1 VAAIPLR
8 EADARRAAAVAAG
21 DGESR
26 ENLYAPRKGEKCSV
40 SSYTFFSGKG
50 GVGKT
55 TIAAATALRMAD
67 SGKKVLILSTD
78 PASNLADVFERPI
91 GHRIR
96 EILPNL
102 HAMEI
107 DPDAAT
113 EEYREHVIG
122 PMRGVMP
129 PDVMKVLEEQ
139 FRSACTVEIASFDRF
154 TDFLGKTDFDAV
166 IFDTAPTGHTIRL
179 LELPVDWSRHIEE
192 SAKGSGQTC
201 IGPVSSIQDSKEK
214 YDRAVAAMRDPER
227 TEFVLVCRPEATSVS
242 ETVRAHDE
250 LSALGIG
257 NFRIVVN
264 GIYPEDAGG
273 PFAGLGNRQREQVR
287 ALSES
292 LPYPRREVRLQAG
305 EVKGVDPLRRF
316 AEIVYEGR
324 PDGLQGKCSGEE
336 VFNGFS
342 EPAALS
348 EMLAARN
355 GRRTVILT
363 GKGGVGKTVAACA
376 VAARMAGEGHKTL
389 LVTTDPAAHIG
400 QVLSVE
406 VATRVRPAEGYP
418 NLSVARIDQKAS
430 VEAYKEKILAQAR
443 SSGHSEEMLAAVKEE
458 LESPCTEEMAVFE
471 EFSKMVEREDFAYV
485 VFDTAPTGHTLRLLE
500 LPYDYARQVEM
511 MVSIRKDDPA
521 AGEARKKLDALVRHL
536 KDRAR
541 CTFLLVLY
549 PEYTPVFEAKRAAED
564 LRESGIGVQGVIAN
578 FVLDE
583 KDCGSSFAVS
593 RYFMQQHYLRVA
605 EEAFRLPIFKV
616 PMMEAEPAGKEALER
631 VGRELLGPDN
641 IVTAAAQGSARI
653 QGGGR

>member
-1 VAAIPLR
+1 MR
-8 EADARRAAAVAAG
+8 KEG
-21 DGESR
+21 GE
-26 ENLYAPRKGEKCSV
+26 YSV
-40 SSYTFFSGKG
+40 SLHTFFSGKG

-55 TIAAATALRMAD
+55 TMAAATAVRMAD
-67 SGKKVLILSTD
+67 SGKKTLIVSTD
-78 PASNLADVFERPI
+78 PASNLSDVFERPI
-91 GHRIR
+91 GHKIV
-96 EILPNL
+96 EIVPNL
-102 HAMEI
+102 FAMEI
-107 DPDAAT
+107 DPDRAT

-122 PMRGVMP
+122 PMRGIMP

-154 TDFLGKTDFDAV
+154 TDFLGKTEFDAV

-179 LELPVDWSRHIEE
+179 LELPVDWSAHIEE

-227 TEFVLVCRPEATSVS
+227 TEFILVCRPEATSVS

-264 GIYPEDAGG
+264 GIYPDGAGG

-287 ALSES
+287 ALSAS
-292 LPYPRREVRLQAG
+292 LPYPRQEVRLQAG
-305 EVKGVDPLRRF
+305 EVKGVDSLRRF

-324 PDGLQGKCSGEE
+324 PEILQGRFFWEGI
-336 VFNGFS
+336 FDGFS

-348 EMLAARN
+348 QLLAARN
-355 GRRTVILT
+355 GNRMVVLT

-376 VAARMAGEGHKTL
+376 VAARRAGDGHKTL

-406 VATRVRPAEGYP
+406 VTTRVRPADGYP

-430 VEAYKEKILAQAR
+430 VEAYKEKILARAR
-443 SSGHSEEMLAAVKEE
+443 SSGHSEDMLAAVREE

-521 AGEARKKLDALVRHL
+521 AGEARKKLDALIRRL
-536 KDRAR
+536 KDPDR
-541 CTFLLVLY
+541 CTFLLVIY
-549 PEYTPVFEAKRAAED
+549 PEYTPVFEAKRASED
-564 LRESGIGVQGVIAN
+564 LRDAGIDVQGVIAN
-578 FVLDE
+578 FVLEE
-583 KDCGSSFAVS
+583 KDCTTPFTTS
-593 RYFMQQHYLRVA
+593 RFHMQQHYLRVA
-605 EEAFRLPIFKV
+605 ADEFRLPMFKV
-616 PMMEAEPAGKEALER
+616 PMLGGDLSGRDALER
-631 VGRELLGPDN
+631 VGRELFG
-641 IVTAAAQGSARI
+641 GCRI
-653 QGGGR
+653 RDGNA

>member
-1 VAAIPLR
+1 VQRPLR
-8 EADARRAAAVAAG
+8 DAVALPAAAVAADDEQG
-21 DGESR
+21 
-26 ENLYAPRKGEKCSV
+26 LPMTKYL
-40 SSYTFFSGKG
+40 FFSGKG

-55 TIAAATALRMAD
+55 TMAAATAVRMAD
-67 SGKKVLILSTD
+67 SGKKTLIISTD
-78 PASNLADVFERPI
+78 PASNLADVFEQPI

-129 PDVMKVLEEQ
+129 PDVMRVLEEQ

-154 TDFLGKTDFDAV
+154 TDFLGKTEFDVV

-201 IGPVSSIQDSKEK
+201 IGPVSSIQGSKEK
-214 YDRAVAAMRDPER
+214 YDRAVAAMRDRKR

-250 LSALGIG
+250 MKALGIG

-273 PFAGLGNRQREQVR
+273 PFTGLRSRQREQIR
-287 ALSES
+287 ELSNS
-292 LPYPRREVRLQAG
+292 LPYPRHEVRLQGG
-305 EVKGVDPLRRF
+305 EVKGVESLRRF

-324 PDGLQGKCSGEE
+324 PDVLQGKFFGEKI
-336 VFNGFS
+336 FDGFS
-342 EPAALS
+342 DPAALS
-348 EMLAARN
+348 EMLVVRDG
-355 GRRTVILT
+355 GRMVVLT
-363 GKGGVGKTVAACA
+363 GKGGVGKTVVACA
-376 VAARMAGEGHKTL
+376 VAVRMAGIGHKTL

-406 VATRVRPAEGYP
+406 VTSRVRPAEGYP

-430 VEAYKEKILAQAR
+430 VEAYKEKILAQAK
-443 SSGHSEEMLAAVKEE
+443 SSGHSEDMLAAVKEE

-471 EFSKMVEREDFAYV
+471 EFAKMVERDDFAYV

-511 MVSIRKDDPA
+511 MVSIRKDDPT
-521 AGEARKKLDALVRHL
+521 AGEARTKLDALVRHL
-536 KDRAR
+536 KDKAR

-549 PEYTPVFEAKRAAED
+549 PEYTPVFEAKRASED
-564 LRESGIGVQGVIAN
+564 LRAAGIDVQGVIAN

-583 KDCGSSFAVS
+583 KDCTSLFATS
-593 RYFMQQHYLRVA
+593 RFYMQQHYLRVA
-605 EEAFRLPIFKV
+605 ADQFRLPMFKV
-616 PMMEAEPAGKEALER
+616 PMLGGDLSGKDALET
-631 VGRELLGPDN
+631 VGRELFGD
-641 IVTAAAQGSARI
+641 VRI
-653 QGGGR
+653 RGVKLLSK